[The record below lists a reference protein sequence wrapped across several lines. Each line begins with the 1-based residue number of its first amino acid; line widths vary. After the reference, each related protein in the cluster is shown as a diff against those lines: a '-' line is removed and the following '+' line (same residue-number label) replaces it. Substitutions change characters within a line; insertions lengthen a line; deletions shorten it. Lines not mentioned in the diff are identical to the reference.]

1 MIGWAGAGSSSVAGE
16 PNISWTLYTFLIL
29 TLSIGDS
36 DRMLL
41 LYQQERFL
49 TGSMTYGLSE
59 NFH

>member
-1 MIGWAGAGSSSVAGE
+1 MGR
-16 PNISWTLYTFLIL
+16 SWEQLGRRRAQRLVDPVHFLIL

-36 DRMLL
+36 DRILL
-41 LYQQERFL
+41 LYQQESFL